1 MKLNKID
8 SKYSVS
14 KIIHSNIRSGLW
26 DEVTKHIWNSYIG
39 LALLDE
45 SILLTGT
52 MKVIQT
58 LIAHQLEYE
67 IKRNT

>member
-14 KIIHSNIRSGLW
+14 KIIHSNIRSCLW
-26 DEVTKHIWNSYIG
+26 EELTKHIWNSYIG
-39 LALLDE
+39 IALFDE
-45 SILLTGT
+45 IINLTGS
-52 MKVIQT
+52 MKVIQN

-67 IKRNT
+67 IKKMS

>member
-14 KIIHSNIRSGLW
+14 KIIHSNIRSCLW
-26 DEVTKHIWNSYIG
+26 DEFTKHIWNSYIG
-39 LALLDE
+39 IALLDE
-45 SILLTGT
+45 SITLTVT
-52 MKVIQT
+52 MKVIQN

-67 IKRNT
+67 TN